1 MYSPPRLALQPDTPG
16 TQSSLQCRWDEGE
29 PDIMGRRPGGCENEV
44 QLEQKRGLT
53 TQIASMVR
61 ETRGGLHSDPDL
73 QRGSSQEGTLCENSF
88 TMEAVAK
95 EDGWADK
102 CPHTAKE
109 RAGSS
114 S

>member
-1 MYSPPRLALQPDTPG
+1 MYSPPRLALLPDTPG
-16 TQSSLQCRWDEGE
+16 TRSSLQCRWDEGE
-29 PDIMGRRPGGCENEV
+29 PDVMGRRPGGCENED

-61 ETRGGLHSDPDL
+61 ETRGVSMVTLIF
-73 QRGSSQEGTLCENSF
+73 QKGSSQEGTLCENSF

-102 CPHTAKE
+102 CTHTAK
-109 RAGSS
+109 
-114 S
+114 